1 MSLAEMRAALPS
13 LSPAERVA
21 LATELQNFEPFNDPE
36 LMDRL
41 ARSLDEAER
50 GEKVLSRD
58 ELYRR
63 LREARAIPCGV
74 SF

>member
-1 MSLAEMRAALPS
+1 MSLAEMRVALPL

-36 LMDRL
+36 LMNRL
-41 ARSLDEAER
+41 AHSIDEAER
-50 GEKVLSRD
+50 RENVLSRE

-63 LREARAIPCGV
+63 LREAGREV
-74 SF
+74 